1 MAVIE
6 PTNLLPSLAAPP
18 ERTPSGRRAIR
29 RVLRITRT
37 VVIVAAVAFAVL
49 AWTTRSSN
57 PNVLVALRESAT
69 VRSLLSL
76 LRSPSSVLEGERDD
90 RITALLL
97 GMGGEGHDGPLLTDT
112 ILVASIQ
119 PSTRAATLISI
130 PRDLLIPLPDGRFE
144 KVNAIN
150 AYGEARA
157 GAGAIAVRDAL
168 EHTLGIRIP
177 YYARVDFRGFVGLID
192 SIGGVLIDVER
203 TLDDPEYPITGQ
215 ENASWNERFEHLV
228 IPAGRQQFD
237 GDLALKYVRS
247 RHAVGVEGS
256 DFARARRQQRLLV
269 AVRDR
274 VLGRG
279 LLANPRGLLALLD
292 AWREHVRTNLSP
304 PELYRFSHFITAIGG
319 DAVTR
324 VVFSDAP
331 DGELVAGLVGGT
343 YVLRPRDGTF
353 ATIRATVQRALA
365 TTTGSGTVAAPLMV
379 EIWNGTHVNGL
390 ATATASS
397 LTRDGM
403 IVTAVRNAPSQAI
416 GQSIIYRGARVPDTL
431 VNTLR
436 QSLHAEV
443 STAFPAFDRPV
454 NQPTPDLLI
463 VLGASSAQP
472 TAASRQPQAPG
483 SDANTDRSL

>member
-1 MAVIE
+1 MVVE
-6 PTNLLPSLAAPP
+6 PTNLLPTDAAPP
-18 ERTPSGRRAIR
+18 GRPPSGGRAFRRIR
-29 RVLRITRT
+29 RTART
-37 VVIVAAVAFAVL
+37 VIIVAAVAFAVL

-76 LRSPSSVLEGERDD
+76 LRSPSSVLQGERED

-119 PSTRAATLISI
+119 PSTQEATLISI

-157 GAGAIAVRDAL
+157 GAGATAVREAL

-192 SIGGVLIDVER
+192 SIGGVTIDVER
-203 TLDDPEYPITGQ
+203 TLDDPQYPITGQ
-215 ENASWNERFEHLV
+215 ENATWYERFEHLV

-237 GDLALKYVRS
+237 GNLALKYVRS
-247 RHAVGVEGS
+247 RHALGVEGS

-292 AWREHVRTNLSP
+292 TWRDHVRTNLSP

-319 DAVTR
+319 DEVTR

-331 DGELVAGLVGGT
+331 DGELVAGLVGGA

-353 ATIRATVQRALA
+353 NTIRAIVHQALA
-365 TTTGSGTVAAPLMV
+365 TGPEAASAAPLTV
-379 EIWNGTHVNGL
+379 EIWNGTRVNGL
-390 ATATASS
+390 ATTTASS

-403 IVTAVRNAPSQAI
+403 VVTAVRNAPSQAI
-416 GQSIIYRGARVPDTL
+416 ERSIIYRSARVPDD
-431 VNTLR
+431 VVAALR
-436 QSLHAEV
+436 QSLRAEV
-443 STAFPAFDRPV
+443 STAFPAFDRPL
-454 NQPTPDLLI
+454 NQPLPDLLI
-463 VLGASSAQP
+463 VLGASS
-472 TAASRQPQAPG
+472 
-483 SDANTDRSL
+483 